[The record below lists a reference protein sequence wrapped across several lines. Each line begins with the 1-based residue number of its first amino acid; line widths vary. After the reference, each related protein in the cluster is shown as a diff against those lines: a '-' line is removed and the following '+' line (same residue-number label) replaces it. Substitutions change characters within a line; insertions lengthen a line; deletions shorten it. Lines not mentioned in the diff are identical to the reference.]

1 MNLQLIHTDL
11 CGPMES
17 SSLGGA
23 KYYVTFID
31 DYSRKVYV
39 YFMKNKSDTLEK
51 FEEFK
56 NLVENE
62 TEKII
67 YVL

>member
-1 MNLQLIHTDL
+1 
-11 CGPMES
+11 MET

-39 YFMKNKSDTLEK
+39 CFMKNKSDTLEK